1 MELSICIYIYIYIH
15 FSEFFFEIS
24 VFYLQDYIYIYN
36 IICMYVEYPQSYE
49 SVTLINGSTDMFW
62 KPPTKFDAHPSD
74 QLNQWMANSLGA
86 HCPLII

>member
-1 MELSICIYIYIYIH
+1 MYIYISILA
-15 FSEFFFEIS
+15 FFFEIS
-24 VFYLQDYIYIYN
+24 VFYLQDYIYN

>member
-1 MELSICIYIYIYIH
+1 MYIYIYIH

-24 VFYLQDYIYIYN
+24 VFYLQDYIYN

-86 HCPLII
+86 NCPLII